1 MCYARIAKSLYGGT
15 TLWLNMTCKSTTLAP
30 LLAAL
35 VLGACAAP
43 QTKPPSSGH
52 IGADSVAATAKSSIP
67 QPVQQTVGIPKP
79 KPAPKTETYSV
90 VVKDVKVE
98 ELLFALARDAK
109 LNVDVH
115 PGIRGTV
122 TLNAIDQTLPQLL
135 NRIAKQVDM
144 RFELDGPNLVVMPDT
159 PFLRTYKVDYVN
171 MSRDTSGNV
180 AINTQIASISPTA
193 AGTGAGAAAGGTSG
207 NVSSTKVDNLAKNRF
222 WETLEQNIKDILRE
236 TDKEIIVKRRVAE
249 GQEQQTAA
257 AAGAAAPQPGAA
269 AAAGGPG
276 AAPAAAQPSQQSNQA
291 TKEYETLQAASVMV
305 NRETGFLMA
314 RATSRQHEK
323 IQEFL
328 DKVLS
333 SARRQVLIEATIV
346 EVKLNQNYQQG
357 IDWQYIN
364 QGAAGRALGQGGIT
378 RTITFNPAT
387 NTIGATTS
395 TNPLPSALTSS
406 LFSLAFRRGD
416 FLTAIRLLENFGTL
430 KVLSSPKMSVLNNQT
445 AILKVVDNVVYFLID
460 AKIIPGVLG
469 SAPTTTVTTTPQSVA
484 VGLVMSVTPQI
495 SENNSVLLNVRPTI
509 SRTFGPGK
517 ADPNPNIPV
526 GQSNVVPEIQTR
538 EMESLMSVNDGEI
551 AVLGGLMQEEVI
563 NNDDA
568 VPGVSKIPILG
579 NLFTY
584 RNDTTRKTELVIFLR
599 PTVVKDASIQG
610 DYSSFRDNLPRDDFF
625 ENKGGLQPVPE
636 WNIGG
641 DKQ

>member
-1 MCYARIAKSLYGGT
+1 M
-15 TLWLNMTCKSTTLAP
+15 
-30 LLAAL
+30 
-35 VLGACAAP
+35 P
-43 QTKPPSSGH
+43 QSKPPSAGH
-52 IGADSVAATAKSSIP
+52 IGADSAPAAKSNIP
-67 QPVQQTVGIPKP
+67 QPVQQSAALPKP
-79 KPAPKTETYSV
+79 KPAAKTETYSV

-171 MSRDTSGNV
+171 MSRDTTGNV

-207 NVSSTKVDNLAKNRF
+207 NVSSTKVDNQAKNRF
-222 WETLEQNIKDILRE
+222 WETLEQNVKDILRE
-236 TDKEIIVKRRVAE
+236 TDKEIVVKRRVAE

-257 AAGAAAPQPGAA
+257 AGAPAQQPGAA
-269 AAAGGPG
+269 ATTAGAG
-276 AAPAAAQPSQQSNQA
+276 AAPVAQQTTQQSAQA

-346 EVKLNQNYQQG
+346 EVRLNQNYQQG

-364 QGAAGRALGQGGIT
+364 QGAAGRALGQGSLT
-378 RTITFNPAT
+378 RTITFDPTT

-395 TNPLPSALTSS
+395 TNTLPSAITNS

-416 FLTAIRLLENFGTL
+416 FLTAIKLLENFGTL
-430 KVLSSPKMSVLNNQT
+430 RVLSSPKLLVLNNQT
-445 AILKVVDNVVYFLID
+445 AILKVVDNFVYFQVRSDTSQGQTSTLSN
-460 AKIIPGVLG
+460 L
-469 SAPTTTVTTTPQSVA
+469 TTTPQSVA

-495 SENNSVLLNVRPTI
+495 SENSSVLLNVRPTI
-509 SRTFGPGK
+509 SRITGTK
-517 ADPNPNIPV
+517 RDPHPSLTIPNL
-526 GQSNVVPEIQTR
+526 VPEIQTR
-538 EMESLMSVNDGEI
+538 EMESLMSINDGDI
-551 AVLGGLMQEEVI
+551 AVLGGLMQDQV
-563 NNDDA
+563 NNTDDA
-568 VPGVSKIPILG
+568 VPGVSKIPFLG
-579 NLFTY
+579 NLFTH
-584 RNDTTRKTELVIFLR
+584 RNDTTTKTELVVFLR
-599 PTVVKDASIQG
+599 PTVVRDASIQG
-610 DYSSFRDNLPRDDFF
+610 DYSSFRSQLPGQDFF

-636 WNIGG
+636 VNLGG
-641 DKQ
+641 NSQ

>member
-1 MCYARIAKSLYGGT
+1 M
-15 TLWLNMTCKSTTLAP
+15 
-30 LLAAL
+30 
-35 VLGACAAP
+35 P

-52 IGADSVAATAKSSIP
+52 IGADSVPAAAASNIP
-67 QPVQQTVGIPKP
+67 QPVQQSVALPKP
-79 KPAPKTETYSV
+79 KPAPKAETYSV

-144 RFELDGPNLVVMPDT
+144 RFELDGPNLVGMPDT

-171 MSRDTSGNV
+171 MSRDTTGNV

-207 NVSSTKVDNLAKNRF
+207 NVSSTKVDNQAKNRF

-236 TDKEIIVKRRVAE
+236 TDKEIVVKRRVAE

-257 AAGAAAPQPGAA
+257 ASAAAQQPGAA
-269 AAAGGPG
+269 AAAAGAG
-276 AAPAAAQPSQQSNQA
+276 AAPVVAQQPSQQSPQA
-291 TKEYETLQAASVMV
+291 TKEYETLQAAPVMV

-346 EVKLNQNYQQG
+346 EVRLSQNYQQG

-364 QGAAGRALGQGGIT
+364 QGAAGRALGQGSLT
-378 RTITFNPAT
+378 RTITFDPTT

-395 TNPLPSALTSS
+395 TNTLPSAITSS

-416 FLTAIRLLENFGTL
+416 FLTAIKLLENFGTL
-430 KVLSSPKMSVLNNQT
+430 RVLSSPKLSVLNNQT
-445 AILKVVDNVVYFLID
+445 AILKVVDNFVYFQVRSDTSQGQTSTLSN
-460 AKIIPGVLG
+460 L
-469 SAPTTTVTTTPQSVA
+469 TTTPQSVA

-509 SRTFGPGK
+509 SRITGTK
-517 ADPNPNIPV
+517 RDPHPSLTIPNL
-526 GQSNVVPEIQTR
+526 VPEIQTR
-538 EMESLMSVNDGEI
+538 EMESLMSVNDGDI
-551 AVLGGLMQEEVI
+551 AVLGGLMQEQV
-563 NNDDA
+563 NNTDDA

-579 NLFTY
+579 NLFTH
-584 RNDTTRKTELVIFLR
+584 RNDTTSKTELVIFLR
-599 PTVVKDASIQG
+599 PIVVRDASIQG
-610 DYSSFRDNLPRDDFF
+610 DYRSFRNQLPGQDFF
-625 ENKGGLQPVPE
+625 DNKGGLQPVPE
-636 WNIGG
+636 LNVGG
-641 DKQ
+641 NPQ

>member
-1 MCYARIAKSLYGGT
+1 MGEII
-15 TLWLNMTCKSTTLAP
+15 LWLAMTSRTTIVP
-30 LLAAL
+30 LLAATL
-35 VLGACAAP
+35 LGACSAP

-52 IGADSVAATAKSSIP
+52 IGADSVPAAKSNIP
-67 QPVQQTVGIPKP
+67 QPVQQTVAMPKP
-79 KPAPKTETYSV
+79 KPAAKTETYSV

-109 LNVDVH
+109 LNVDIH

-159 PFLRTYKVDYVN
+159 PYLRTYKVDYVN
-171 MSRDTSGNV
+171 MSRDTTGNV

-193 AGTGAGAAAGGTSG
+193 AGAAGAGAAAGGTSG
-207 NVSSTKVDNLAKNRF
+207 NVSSTKVDNVAKNRF

-249 GQEQQTAA
+249 GQEQAA
-257 AAGAAAPQPGAA
+257 AAGAAAQSGAA
-269 AAAGGPG
+269 GAGAGGPG
-276 AAPAAAQPSQQSNQA
+276 APTQIQVQVAPPQQQSTA
-291 TKEYETLQAASVMV
+291 AKEYETLQAASVMV

-328 DKVLS
+328 DKVLT

-346 EVKLNQNYQQG
+346 EVRLSENYQQG
-357 IDWQYIN
+357 IDWQYFN
-364 QGAAGRALGQGGIT
+364 QGAAGRAIGQGSTT
-378 RTITFNPAT
+378 RSFSVNPLTGAFE
-387 NTIGATTS
+387 ATTS
-395 TNPLPSALTSS
+395 TSTLPSAVGNT

-416 FLTAIRLLENFGTL
+416 FLTAIKLLENFGTL
-430 KVLSSPKMSVLNNQT
+430 RVLSSPKISVLNNQT
-445 AILKVVDNVVYFLID
+445 AILKVVDNIVYFQFKVD
-460 AKIIPGVLG
+460 TTQGQ
-469 SAPTTTVTTTPQSVA
+469 TTTVTNVTTTPQSVA

-509 SRTFGPGK
+509 SRSIGEGK
-517 ADPNPNIPV
+517 ADPNPLIPAGKSNI
-526 GQSNVVPEIQTR
+526 VPEIQTR
-538 EMESLMSVNDGEI
+538 EMESVMSVNNGDI
-551 AVLGGLMQEEVI
+551 AVLGGLMQDSVD

-579 NLFTY
+579 NIFTH
-584 RNDTTRKTELVIFLR
+584 RKDRSSKTELVIFLR
-599 PTVVKDASIQG
+599 PTVIKDASIQG
-610 DYSSFRDNLPRDDFF
+610 DYSSFRNNLPRDDFF

-636 WNIGG
+636 WNVGG
-641 DKQ
+641 NPQ

>member
-1 MCYARIAKSLYGGT
+1 MWLAMTMRT
-15 TLWLNMTCKSTTLAP
+15 TISPLFMATL
-30 LLAAL
+30 
-35 VLGACAAP
+35 LGACAMP

-52 IGADSVAATAKSSIP
+52 IGADSVPAAATSNIP
-67 QPVQQTVGIPKP
+67 QPVQQSAALPKP
-79 KPAPKTETYSV
+79 KPAPKAETYSV

-207 NVSSTKVDNLAKNRF
+207 NVSSTKVDNQAKNRF

-249 GQEQQTAA
+249 GQEQQSAA
-257 AAGAAAPQPGAA
+257 ASAAAQQPGAA

-276 AAPAAAQPSQQSNQA
+276 AAPAAQQQPSQQSAQA

-346 EVKLNQNYQQG
+346 EVRLNQNYQQG
-357 IDWQYIN
+357 IDWQTFN
-364 QGAAGRALGQGGIT
+364 RGEAMRAVGQGTTT
-378 RTITFNPAT
+378 RSLTVNPLT
-387 NTIGATTS
+387 GQFEATTS
-395 TNPLPSALTSS
+395 SVSLPSAVGNT
-406 LFSLAFRRGD
+406 LFSLAFRRAD
-416 FLTAIRLLENFGTL
+416 FITAIKLLETFGTL
-430 KVLSSPKMSVLNNQT
+430 RVLSSPKLSVLNNQT
-445 AILKVVDNVVYFLID
+445 AILKVVDNFVYFQVRSDTSQGQTSTLSNI
-460 AKIIPGVLG
+460 
-469 SAPTTTVTTTPQSVA
+469 TTTPQSVA

-495 SENNSVLLNVRPTI
+495 SENSSVLLNVRPTI
-509 SRTFGPGK
+509 SRITGTK
-517 ADPNPNIPV
+517 RDPHPSLTIANL
-526 GQSNVVPEIQTR
+526 VPEIQTR
-538 EMESLMSVNDGEI
+538 EMESLMSVNDGDI
-551 AVLGGLMQEEVI
+551 AVLGGLMQEQV
-563 NNDDA
+563 NNTDDA
-568 VPGVSKIPILG
+568 VPGVSKIPIIG
-579 NLFTY
+579 NLFTH
-584 RNDTTRKTELVIFLR
+584 RNDTTSKTELVIFLR
-599 PTVVKDASIQG
+599 PIVVKDASIQG
-610 DYSSFRDNLPRDDFF
+610 DYRSFRGQLPGQDFF
-625 ENKGGLQPVPE
+625 DNKGGLQPVPE
-636 WNIGG
+636 WNVGG
-641 DKQ
+641 NPQ

>member
-1 MCYARIAKSLYGGT
+1 MTSRT
-15 TLWLNMTCKSTTLAP
+15 TIVP
-30 LLAAL
+30 LLAATL
-35 VLGACAAP
+35 LGACSAP

-52 IGADSVAATAKSSIP
+52 IGADSVPAAKSNIP
-67 QPVQQTVGIPKP
+67 QPVQQTVAMPKP
-79 KPAPKTETYSV
+79 KPAAKTETYSV

-109 LNVDVH
+109 LNVDIH

-159 PFLRTYKVDYVN
+159 PYLRTYKVDYVN
-171 MSRDTSGNV
+171 MSRDTTGNV

-193 AGTGAGAAAGGTSG
+193 AGAAGAGAAAGGTSG
-207 NVSSTKVDNLAKNRF
+207 NVSSTKVDNVAKNRF

-249 GQEQQTAA
+249 GQEQAA
-257 AAGAAAPQPGAA
+257 AAGAAAQSGAA
-269 AAAGGPG
+269 GAGAGGPG
-276 AAPAAAQPSQQSNQA
+276 APTQIQVQVAPPQQQSTA
-291 TKEYETLQAASVMV
+291 AKEYETLQAASVMV

-328 DKVLS
+328 DKVLT

-346 EVKLNQNYQQG
+346 EVRLSENYQQG
-357 IDWQYIN
+357 IDWQYFN
-364 QGAAGRALGQGGIT
+364 QGAAGRAIGQGSTT
-378 RTITFNPAT
+378 RSFSVNPLTGAFE
-387 NTIGATTS
+387 ATTS
-395 TNPLPSALTSS
+395 TSTLPSAVGNT

-416 FLTAIRLLENFGTL
+416 FLTAIKLLENFGTL
-430 KVLSSPKMSVLNNQT
+430 RVLSSPKISVLNNQT
-445 AILKVVDNVVYFLID
+445 AILKVVDNIVYFQFKVD
-460 AKIIPGVLG
+460 TTQGQ
-469 SAPTTTVTTTPQSVA
+469 TTTVTNVTTTPQSVA

-509 SRTFGPGK
+509 SRSIGEGK
-517 ADPNPNIPV
+517 ADPNPLIPAGKSNI
-526 GQSNVVPEIQTR
+526 VPEIQTR
-538 EMESLMSVNDGEI
+538 EMESVMSVNNGDI
-551 AVLGGLMQEEVI
+551 AVLGGLMQDSVD

-579 NLFTY
+579 NIFTH
-584 RNDTTRKTELVIFLR
+584 RKDRSSKTELVIFLR
-599 PTVVKDASIQG
+599 PTVIKDASIQG
-610 DYSSFRDNLPRDDFF
+610 DYSSFRNNLPRDDFF

-636 WNIGG
+636 WNVGG
-641 DKQ
+641 NPQ

>member
-1 MCYARIAKSLYGGT
+1 
-15 TLWLNMTCKSTTLAP
+15 MTFKTIAP
-30 LLAAL
+30 LLVATL
-35 VLGACAAP
+35 LGACAAP

-52 IGADSVAATAKSSIP
+52 IGANSVPAAKSNIP
-67 QPVQQTVGIPKP
+67 QPVQQSVALPKP
-79 KPAPKTETYSV
+79 KPAAKAETYSV

-159 PFLRTYKVDYVN
+159 PYLRTYKVDYVN
-171 MSRDTSGNV
+171 MTRDTTGNV
-180 AINTQIASISPTA
+180 AINTQVASISPTA
-193 AGTGAGAAAGGTSG
+193 AGAGGAGAAAGGTSG
-207 NVSSTKVDNLAKNRF
+207 NVSSTKVDNVAKNRF
-222 WETLEQNIKDILRE
+222 WETLEQNVKDILKE
-236 TDKEIIVKRRVAE
+236 TDKEVIVRRRQADL
-249 GQEQQTAA
+249 QEQASGSANSSGSAQ
-257 AAGAAAPQPGAA
+257 AAGVAGAGSTGAA
-269 AAAGGPG
+269 SSGQGQAGGS
-276 AAPAAAQPSQQSNQA
+276 AQRGE
-291 TKEYETLQAASVMV
+291 TRDFKEYETLQAASVMV

-333 SARRQVLIEATIV
+333 SARRQVLIEATLV
-346 EVKLNQNYQQG
+346 EVQLNQNYQQG

-364 QGAAGRALGQGGIT
+364 QGAAGRALGQGSLT
-378 RTITFNPAT
+378 RTITYNPAT

-395 TNPLPSALTSS
+395 TNTLPSAITSS

-416 FLTAIRLLENFGTL
+416 FLTAIKLLETFGTL
-430 KVLSSPKMSVLNNQT
+430 KVISSPKLSVLNNQT
-445 AILKVVDNVVYFLID
+445 AILKVVDNYVYFQVKQDVTQGQTSTLT
-460 AKIIPGVLG
+460 GL
-469 SAPTTTVTTTPQSVA
+469 TTTPQSVA

-495 SENNSVLLNVRPTI
+495 SENSSVLLNVRPTI
-509 SRTFGPGK
+509 SRVIDEKT
-517 ADPNPNIPV
+517 DPHPALTIANKVPV
-526 GQSNVVPEIQTR
+526 IQTR
-538 EMESLMSVNDGEI
+538 EMESLMSVNDGDI
-551 AVLGGLMQEEVI
+551 AVLGGLMQDDLK
-563 NNDDA
+563 NTDDA
-568 VPGVSKIPILG
+568 VPGISKIPILG
-579 NLFTY
+579 NIFTY
-584 RNDTTRKTELVIFLR
+584 RNDKSTKTELVIFLR
-599 PTVVKDASIQG
+599 PTVIRDASVQG

-636 WNIGG
+636 WNVGG

>member
-43 QTKPPSSGH
+43 QTKPPSGGH

-171 MSRDTSGNV
+171 MSRDTTGNV

-193 AGTGAGAAAGGTSG
+193 AGAGTGTAAGGTSG

-249 GQEQQTAA
+249 GQEQAAA
-257 AAGAAAPQPGAA
+257 AAGSTAAQPGAA
-269 AAAGGPG
+269 AGAGG
-276 AAPAAAQPSQQSNQA
+276 APPAQIQVQVAPQQPSTA
-291 TKEYETLQAASVMV
+291 AKEYETLQAASVMM
-305 NRETGFLMA
+305 NRETGVVLV

-328 DKVLS
+328 DRVLS

-346 EVKLNQNYQQG
+346 EVRLNQNYQQG
-357 IDWQYIN
+357 IDWQQFS
-364 QGAAGRALGQGGIT
+364 QGKALSAIGQGGTT
-378 RTITFNPAT
+378 RSITFNPVTGQYEASVS
-387 NTIGATTS
+387 TT
-395 TNPLPSALTSS
+395 TLPSAITSS
-406 LFSLAFRRGD
+406 LFSLAFRRAD
-416 FLTAIRLLENFGTL
+416 FLTAIRLLETFGTL
-430 KVLSSPKMSVLNNQT
+430 RVLSSPKLSVLNNQT
-445 AILKVVDNVVYFLID
+445 AILKVVDNFVYFQVKSDTSQGQTSTLTN
-460 AKIIPGVLG
+460 L
-469 SAPTTTVTTTPQSVA
+469 TTTPQSVA

-495 SENNSVLLNVRPTI
+495 SESSSVLLNVRPTI
-509 SRTFGPGK
+509 SRITGTK
-517 ADPNPNIPV
+517 RDPHPALTIPNL
-526 GQSNVVPEIQTR
+526 VPEIQTR
-538 EMESLMSVNDGEI
+538 EMESLMSVNDGDI
-551 AVLGGLMQEEVI
+551 AVLGGLMQDQL
-563 NNDDA
+563 NNTDDA
-568 VPGVSKIPILG
+568 VPGASRIPILG

-584 RNDTTRKTELVIFLR
+584 RNDTTTKTELVVFLR
-599 PTVVKDASIQG
+599 PTVVRDASIQG
-610 DYSSFRDNLPRDDFF
+610 DYGSFRNQLPDQTFF
-625 ENKGGLQPVPE
+625 ENKDKNWLQPVPE
-636 WNIGG
+636 FGTGG
-641 DKQ
+641 GAQ